1 MIYNVAAAVADSSW
15 VMPYLQVDR
24 DTLDMLRAINLG
36 SLQGVT
42 LAQVS
47 ERRGAWQK
55 KQQPGSTDKVLPT
68 LGTGSQG

>member
-47 ERRGAWQK
+47 ERRGA
-55 KQQPGSTDKVLPT
+55 GGRGEV
-68 LGTGSQG
+68 